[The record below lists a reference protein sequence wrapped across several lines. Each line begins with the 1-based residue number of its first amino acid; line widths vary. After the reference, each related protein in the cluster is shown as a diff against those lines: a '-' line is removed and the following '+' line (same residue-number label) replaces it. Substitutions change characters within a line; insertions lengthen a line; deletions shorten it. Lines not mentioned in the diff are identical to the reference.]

1 MIDHTLKKITLVDLK
16 TTADVW
22 NFEHSIEEYDYRR
35 QLAYYW
41 LAIHWYFKYELNI
54 DIDEYTKE
62 TYIIAIQSNNG
73 YEVRVINFTPECIEE
88 RLTIISETIRRICWH
103 KQNDLWDHSR
113 EYYDGDGSEV
123 YDGNDS
129 ISVL

>member
-1 MIDHTLKKITLVDLK
+1 M
-16 TTADVW
+16 
-22 NFEHSIEEYDYRR
+22 
-35 QLAYYW
+35 
-41 LAIHWYFKYELNI
+41 AIHWYFKYELNI

-129 ISVL
+129 ISIL